1 MSDED
6 GSVEDGGVEDGGVE
20 DGAGIFECVNCYAT
34 FTTKID
40 LEIHSNN
47 AHFKFRVVCIKC
59 GNRFETSSS
68 HDQHKIEI
76 SGSAEKF
83 MVQLCSTQS
92 CAFTGLLLG
101 SHRSGEPGVIPA
113 VDIESRTR
121 LSVMASSDIVRG
133 KTYAEAVAVYMDDD
147 QWILWE
153 KKEVLCLHAELCM
166 WADAVVIAPLSVHAL
181 GKFAGGYCDTLLTS
195 VVRAWN
201 CAKKPLFV
209 VSCMDPLWKENYI
222 TLRNYNHTGNSEARW
237 GNA

>member
-68 HDQHKIEI
+68 HDQHKIE
-76 SGSAEKF
+76 
-83 MVQLCSTQS
+83 
-92 CAFTGLLLG
+92 
-101 SHRSGEPGVIPA
+101 
-113 VDIESRTR
+113 
-121 LSVMASSDIVRG
+121 
-133 KTYAEAVAVYMDDD
+133 
-147 QWILWE
+147 WILWE

>member
-1 MSDED
+1 MN
-6 GSVEDGGVEDGGVE
+6 VFFVIKMVYRFQGVQ
-20 DGAGIFECVNCYAT
+20 
-34 FTTKID
+34 K
-40 LEIHSNN
+40 
-47 AHFKFRVVCIKC
+47 
-59 GNRFETSSS
+59 
-68 HDQHKIEI
+68 
-76 SGSAEKF
+76 KF

-92 CAFTGLLLG
+92 WCELMLVLENSVRNIVAFTGLHLG
-101 SHRSGEPGVIPA
+101 GHRSGEPSVIPA

-153 KKEVLCLHAELCM
+153 NKEVLCLHAELCM

-237 GNA
+237 ENA

>member
-1 MSDED
+1 
-6 GSVEDGGVEDGGVE
+6 
-20 DGAGIFECVNCYAT
+20 
-34 FTTKID
+34 
-40 LEIHSNN
+40 
-47 AHFKFRVVCIKC
+47 
-59 GNRFETSSS
+59 
-68 HDQHKIEI
+68 
-76 SGSAEKF
+76 
-83 MVQLCSTQS
+83 
-92 CAFTGLLLG
+92 
-101 SHRSGEPGVIPA
+101 
-113 VDIESRTR
+113 
-121 LSVMASSDIVRG
+121 MASSDIVRG

-153 KKEVLCLHAELCM
+153 NKEVLCLHAELCM

-237 GNA
+237 ENA

>member
-1 MSDED
+1 MKTEVWKTEVWKTEVWKTELEFLNASTVMPHSPRRLTWRSIRIMHISNLELFA
-6 GSVEDGGVEDGGVE
+6 SN
-20 DGAGIFECVNCYAT
+20 AGIGSRPLPHTIN
-34 FTTKID
+34 
-40 LEIHSNN
+40 
-47 AHFKFRVVCIKC
+47 IKL
-59 GNRFETSSS
+59 S
-68 HDQHKIEI
+68 
-76 SGSAEKF
+76 
-83 MVQLCSTQS
+83 
-92 CAFTGLLLG
+92 AFTGLLLG